1 VIGPRAA
8 SILEQIRGL
17 GEHHSAVE
25 ARLRESHETCT
36 EELEEAAAA
45 FEMALRKV
53 GRETDDPETPPGNSA
68 EPNPGDAAQ
77 DAPPALDD
85 AAASRELERMLARI
99 RTADEDFR
107 ALHERMDQVRSTGRQ
122 IVERRGSLGRPD
134 AAQIAEFNRLDGVRR
149 RSAFLQDL
157 LEPLL
162 PIGSILMILA
172 LALLL
177 LRPVLVTKGPGSRA
191 TSSTERIDAR

>member
-8 SILEQIRGL
+8 SVVEQIRGL
-17 GEHHSAVE
+17 GGCHSSVE

-36 EELEEAAAA
+36 EELAEAAADLA
-45 FEMALRKV
+45 VALRRA
-53 GRETDDPETPPGNSA
+53 GREAADPGPASADPA
-68 EPNPGDAAQ
+68 EPNPCDAAQ
-77 DAPPALDD
+77 HPSTRMDD
-85 AAASRELERMLARI
+85 AAASRELERMLTRI
-99 RTADEDFR
+99 RAADADFL
-107 ALHERMDQVRSTGRQ
+107 ALHERMEQVRSTGRE
-122 IVERRGSLGRPD
+122 IIERRGSLGRPN

-149 RSAFLQDL
+149 RRAFLQNL

-177 LRPVLVTKGPGSRA
+177 LRPFLVTEEPGSRT